1 MAVPASM
8 AVWRGMTLKE
18 AQGRHAGAQATR
30 ERLMEAAEQV
40 FADKGFYD
48 AAVDEIVARSGT
60 SKGSVYFHFP
70 SKESLFLAVM
80 EQMGRQLVRRVER
93 EVAKE
98 SDAVRR
104 LDAALETTVD
114 TLRRHKSLAKLLLV
128 KGYSMGP
135 VFAEKRQ
142 QVFSSFAG
150 LTQGLIEEAMRAK
163 GAAPGVDARVAA
175 YAWIGAVSEVVVRW
189 LETGEPDL
197 DEALPTLQLLVRRG
211 IGVER

>member
-1 MAVPASM
+1 
-8 AVWRGMTLKE
+8 MTLKE

-30 ERLMEAAEQV
+30 EKLLEAAEQV

-70 SKESLFLAVM
+70 SKECLFLAVM
-80 EQMGRQLVRRVER
+80 EQMGRHLAQRVER
-93 EVAKE
+93 EVEKE

-104 LDAALETTVD
+104 LDAALETTVE

-135 VFAEKRQ
+135 AFAEKRQ
-142 QVFSSFAG
+142 QVFFSFAEM
-150 LTQGLIEEAMRAK
+150 TEGLIAEAMRAK
-163 GAAPGVDARVAA
+163 GAAPGVDARVAS

-189 LETGEPDL
+189 LECGEPDPL
-197 DEALPTLQLLVRRG
+197 DALPTLRLMVRRG
-211 IGVER
+211 IGVEGQGA